1 MDVRTCATPC
11 QGDRRDQRTLPVRAA
26 PGDDLTHTMVCNTV
40 VCMNVDRLSITLDP
54 RLGAAA
60 RKAAKRAKVSLS
72 TWIAE
77 ATADRLRNELLGEA
91 LDRWEAEEGA
101 LTQQELDRAAEAL
114 GLSRRRRA
122 RRA

>member
-1 MDVRTCATPC
+1 M
-11 QGDRRDQRTLPVRAA
+11 GAA
-26 PGDDLTHTMVCNTV
+26 NPDLTHTAVCNTL
-40 VCMNVDRLSITLDP
+40 VCVNVDRLSITLDP

-60 RKAAKRAKVSLS
+60 RKAAKRARVSLS

-77 ATADRLRNELLGEA
+77 ATADRIRNELLGET
-91 LDRWEAEEGA
+91 LDRWEAEDGA

-114 GLSRRRRA
+114 GLPRRRKA

>member
-1 MDVRTCATPC
+1 M
-11 QGDRRDQRTLPVRAA
+11 
-26 PGDDLTHTMVCNTV
+26 HTVVCNII

-77 ATADRLRNELLGEA
+77 ATADRVRNELLGEA
-91 LDRWEAEEGA
+91 LARWEAEDGA
-101 LTQQELDRAAEAL
+101 PTQQELERAAEAL
-114 GLSRRRRA
+114 GLSRRRKA

>member
-1 MDVRTCATPC
+1 
-11 QGDRRDQRTLPVRAA
+11 
-26 PGDDLTHTMVCNTV
+26 
-40 VCMNVDRLSITLDP
+40 MNVDRLSITLDP

-77 ATADRLRNELLGEA
+77 ATADRIRNELLGEA
-91 LDRWEAEEGA
+91 LDRWAVDEVA

-114 GLSRRRRA
+114 GLSQRRKA

>member
-1 MDVRTCATPC
+1 
-11 QGDRRDQRTLPVRAA
+11 
-26 PGDDLTHTMVCNTV
+26 
-40 VCMNVDRLSITLDP
+40 MNVDRLSITLDP

-77 ATADRLRNELLGEA
+77 ATADRIRNELLGEA
-91 LDRWEAEEGA
+91 LDRWEAEAGA
-101 LTQQELDRAAEAL
+101 LTREELDRAAEAL
-114 GLSRRRRA
+114 GLSRRRKA